1 MYRKKLFIYIWTWIV
16 ASFSYYLTYFFIKY
30 LEGDVFTNTIGAAL
44 SEMTGYMLTG
54 IIYERIG
61 LKKSYVVH
69 FLLGAIGS
77 ALYLSLAHLYP
88 DLAPIILLFTVY
100 GVSYSCM
107 NNWLSN
113 SRLFPV
119 IYASTTNGIASFFAR
134 FLNIF
139 VPQVAEV
146 PQPVPMLVICLGGIS
161 AAIAASMLKTNL
173 S

>member
-1 MYRKKLFIYIWTWIV
+1 MYRKNLFIYIWTWIV

-100 GVSYSCM
+100 GVSSSCM

-113 SRLFPV
+113 S
-119 IYASTTNGIASFFAR
+119 STTNGIASFFAR
-134 FLNIF
+134 FLNIL